1 MENSTYILIAGG
13 TVLALTFLGMRKAQ
27 ASTPRRVLAIGDSL
41 TANKMY
47 CTTLSKKLPKGNQV
61 TCSGLVGQ
69 GTGAILSN
77 LQKEYSPVALSQFT
91 DIVVLA
97 GVNDLASGRSMKT
110 IKSNLE
116 GIYGYARQAG
126 VRVIGVELTPWN
138 GHIKGQHLVAKTDEL
153 NDWLTGHPDLSAKVT
168 TRDLG
173 DFQGNLQ
180 SIYATG
186 DGLHLNSAG
195 GAKLA
200 ELVYEQGLR

>member
-1 MENSTYILIAGG
+1 MENSTYMLIAGG
-13 TVLALTFLGMRKAQ
+13 TILAVTLLGMRKTHAV
-27 ASTPRRVLAIGDSL
+27 TPRKVLVIGDSL

-47 CTTLSKKLPKGNQV
+47 CSTLTEKLPKGSQV

-69 GTGAILSN
+69 GTNAILAN
-77 LQKEYSPVALSQFT
+77 LRSVYNPVALSQFT

-97 GVNDLASGRSMKT
+97 GVNDLASGRSMNS
-110 IKSNLE
+110 IKKNLE
-116 GIYGYARQAG
+116 DIYGYGRQAG
-126 VRVIGVELTPWN
+126 LRVVGVELTPWGSHN
-138 GHIKGQHLVAKTDEL
+138 RGKNLVAQTDEL
-153 NDWLTGHPDLSAKVT
+153 NSWLAGHPDLSSTVT
-168 TRDLG
+168 TRNLG

-186 DGLHLNSAG
+186 DGLHLNGAG